1 MNRLNYFLLLILL
14 LISTLSFSQDYAYRT
29 FKDTRIINTH
39 STETLP
45 KGKLDIRIT
54 HRFGDLLGESGGWQ
68 TFYGLE
74 TAADVMI
81 GGEYGFADNF
91 NMGIYRSKGAGDL
104 RQLVSSVAKYRLI
117 RQKLDEPNAF
127 SLTLLGVGTL
137 STMQKTN
144 DPELVSAFD
153 KFSHRLTYTTQLL
166 IAKKFS
172 DQFSLQI
179 SPTFTHRNVVRPNEN
194 NDIFSV
200 GTAAR
205 LQLTKVIGLLLD
217 ATIPLNGAQ
226 SPFSENVSNRNYTI
240 PLGIGVEF
248 DTGGHVFQVNLT
260 NSTGIIEPDYIGN
273 TTGDWLKGEFRLG
286 FTISRLFNL

>member
-1 MNRLNYFLLLILL
+1 MRCLALFFLLFCSI
-14 LISTLSFSQDYAYRT
+14 ITVAQDYAYRT

-45 KGKLDIRIT
+45 KGKLDIRIS
-54 HRFGDLLGESGGWQ
+54 HRFGDLLGEAGGWK

-81 GGEYGFADNF
+81 GGEYGFAKNF
-91 NMGIYRSKGAGDL
+91 NMGIYRSKGVGDL
-104 RQLVSSVAKYRLI
+104 RQLVSGVVKYRLL
-117 RQKLDEPNAF
+117 RQILDKPNSF
-127 SLTLLGVGTL
+127 SLTLLGVSSF
-137 STMQKTN
+137 STMEKID
-144 DPELVSAFD
+144 DPQLAQSFE
-153 KFSHRLTYTTQLL
+153 KFQHRLIYTTQLL

-179 SPTFTHRNVVRPNEN
+179 SPSFTHRNIVRFDEE

-205 LQLTKVIGLLLD
+205 FQITKVIGLLLD
-217 ATIPLNGAQ
+217 ATIPISGVQ
-226 SPFSENVSNRNYTI
+226 SPFVESKNIVSRNYTV

>member
-1 MNRLNYFLLLILL
+1 MRHLALFSLLL
-14 LISTLSFSQDYAYRT
+14 LSFTAIAQDYAYRT
-29 FKDTRIINTH
+29 FKDTRVINTH

-45 KGKLDIRIT
+45 KGKLDIRIS
-54 HRFGDLLGESGGWQ
+54 HRFGDLLGASGGWK

-91 NMGIYRSKGAGDL
+91 NMGIYRSKGVGDL
-104 RQLVSSVAKYRLI
+104 RQLVSSVGKYRLL
-117 RQKLDEPNAF
+117 RQKLDEPSSF
-127 SLTLLGVGTL
+127 SLTLLGVGSF
-137 STMQKTN
+137 STMERIDDAQFIQSF
-144 DPELVSAFD
+144 E
-153 KFSHRLTYTTQLL
+153 KFSHRLIYTAQILV
-166 IAKKFS
+166 AKKFS

-179 SPTFTHRNVVRPNEN
+179 SPSFTHRNIVRFDEE
-194 NDIFSV
+194 NDIFSI

-205 LQLTKVIGLLLD
+205 FQLTKVIGLLLD
-217 ATIPLNGAQ
+217 ATIPITGVQ
-226 SPFSENVSNRNYTI
+226 SPFSENVSSRNYTI

>member
-1 MNRLNYFLLLILL
+1 MRHLALFSLLL
-14 LISTLSFSQDYAYRT
+14 LSFTAIAQDYAYRT
-29 FKDTRIINTH
+29 FKDTRVINTH

-45 KGKLDIRIT
+45 KGKLDIRIS
-54 HRFGDLLGESGGWQ
+54 HRFGDLLGASGGWK

-91 NMGIYRSKGAGDL
+91 NMGIYRSKGVGDL
-104 RQLVSSVAKYRLI
+104 RQLVSSVAKYRLL
-117 RQKLDEPNAF
+117 RQKLDEPSSF
-127 SLTLLGVGTL
+127 SLTLLGVGSF
-137 STMQKTN
+137 STMERIDDAQFIQSF
-144 DPELVSAFD
+144 E
-153 KFSHRLTYTTQLL
+153 KFSHRLIYTAQIL

-179 SPTFTHRNVVRPNEN
+179 SPSFTHRNIVRFDEE
-194 NDIFSV
+194 NDIFSI

-205 LQLTKVIGLLLD
+205 FQLTKVIGLLLD
-217 ATIPLNGAQ
+217 ATIPITGVQ
-226 SPFSENVSNRNYTI
+226 SPFSENVSSRNYTI